1 MFKFQRI
8 NCLSCL
14 YPECFQRYS
23 LVLQKFWFMGIFD
36 DLFNDSFSDDL
47 EEGKDFYMEK
57 GYRVMTEAYLTN
69 RGYCCANGCR
79 HCPYWPKAQ
88 KGNTRLRKDA

>member
-1 MFKFQRI
+1 MIHPAFKQ
-8 NCLSCL
+8 
-14 YPECFQRYS
+14 YS
-23 LVLQKFWFMGIFD
+23 LALQKIGIMGYFD
-36 DLFNDSFSDDL
+36 DLFSDKYEDEL
-47 EEGKDFYMEK
+47 QEGKDYYVEN

-88 KGNTRLRKDA
+88 KGNTNLRKNR